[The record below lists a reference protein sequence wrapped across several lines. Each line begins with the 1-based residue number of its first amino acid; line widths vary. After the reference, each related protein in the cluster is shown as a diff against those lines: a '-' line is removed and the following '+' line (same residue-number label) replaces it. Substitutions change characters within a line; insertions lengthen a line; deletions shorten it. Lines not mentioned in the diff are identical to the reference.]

1 MCMEMRMEDA
11 TNEAEAELVRVV
23 NTIKKTADAEVGVSI
38 DEEVEQAF
46 EEFLDTTDTEQRLDD
61 YAANELEALEELEQE
76 F

>member
-1 MCMEMRMEDA
+1 MEDA